1 MNKKITA
8 AVLAA
13 AMLTAC
19 GAKDEAVPAANYIAV
34 YEEATQPT
42 EISEVSETIPEIEI
56 TPLTPEN
63 GFTYLQNTL
72 FIGDGVCSIISE
84 SGLLPEE
91 QVISFDGT
99 FADELPDL
107 SEQLSS
113 PKPYIYLW
121 FGDKSVADEKTPDE
135 YGAAILA
142 LAENIRTV
150 CPESMVL
157 AMSYPPLPEEYGGKS
172 DELNEMLH
180 MYIRSTPDE
189 YIIYR
194 NFSYAA
200 ENADG
205 YLAPEYGTEEINA
218 AGVSAMLNAVEH
230 DRFYS
235 DMTSDSDGKYEDI
248 TASRP
253 EYTVTDGKV
262 AYLTFDDGPSKYTPQ
277 ILDILREN
285 DIKATFFITGWCID
299 GKEHI
304 LKQVADEGHT
314 IALHSYSHDYDKIYA
329 SRRAWLDDFAKVYGK
344 VYAVTGQKP
353 WAFRFPGGSYNSYNR
368 DTADGII
375 AEMQKRGF
383 AYYDWNAATA
393 DASSSATY
401 DSCMDY
407 LQNSIGSDHEVVL
420 MHDSLELT
428 PQYLQDVID
437 YIKGEGYS
445 FETIDAADEV
455 HF

>member
-1 MNKKITA
+1 
-8 AVLAA
+8 
-13 AMLTAC
+13 
-19 GAKDEAVPAANYIAV
+19 
-34 YEEATQPT
+34 
-42 EISEVSETIPEIEI
+42 
-56 TPLTPEN
+56 
-63 GFTYLQNTL
+63 
-72 FIGDGVCSIISE
+72 
-84 SGLLPEE
+84 
-91 QVISFDGT
+91 
-99 FADELPDL
+99 
-107 SEQLSS
+107 
-113 PKPYIYLW
+113 YIYLW
-121 FGDKSVADEKTPDE
+121 FGDKSVADEKTPEE

-157 AMSYPPLPEEYGGKS
+157 AMSYPPLPEEYGSKS

-189 YIIYR
+189 YVIYR

-218 AGVSAMLNAVEH
+218 AGISAMLNAVEH

-235 DMTSDSDGKYEDI
+235 DMTSDSDEKYEEI

-407 LQNSIGSDHEVVL
+407 LQNSIDSDHEVVL

-437 YIKGEGYS
+437 YIKDEGYS